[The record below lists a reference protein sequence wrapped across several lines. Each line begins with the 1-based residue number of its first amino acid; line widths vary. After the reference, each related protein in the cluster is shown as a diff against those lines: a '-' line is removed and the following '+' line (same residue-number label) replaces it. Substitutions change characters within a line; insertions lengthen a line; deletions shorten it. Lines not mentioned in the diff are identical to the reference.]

1 MRWLAAAGAAAL
13 LLAQGEADYQS
24 ARRKLELIQ
33 SERLPLGGWV
43 TLRPQELTAYAQ
55 REVLKV
61 APEGVREPRIQL
73 GHGAATAFAY
83 LDFPKLRRSTGK
95 PLGWLMARLL
105 AGEHP
110 VRVTARIQSGGGQAK
125 VDLERVEIGGLA
137 VEGAALEFLIA
148 SFVLPYY
155 PEAMIGRPFALA
167 HRIERL
173 EVRPTEVRVVIGR

>member
-1 MRWLAAAGAAAL
+1 MGVAVGVGV
-13 LLAQGEADYQS
+13 LLAQGESDYQS

-33 SERLPLGGWV
+33 SDRVPLGGWV

-55 REVLKV
+55 REVRKV
-61 APEGVREPRIQL
+61 VPEGVREPRVRL

-95 PLGWLMARLL
+95 PLSWLTERLL
-105 AGEHP
+105 AGERP
-110 VRVTARIQSGGGQAK
+110 VRVKARIVSGGGQAR

-137 VEGAALEFLIA
+137 IGGAALEFLIA

-155 PEAMIGRPFALA
+155 PEAAIGRPFELA

-173 EVRPTEVRVVIGR
+173 EVRPTEVRVVIRR